1 MSTYSIPV
9 SASKNSMVAAS
20 SIVIRKVSSEN
31 AEDALL
37 LIEEYYHEVGVLLRD
52 DRSTLLEAI
61 NTPGY
66 ALWIAYSGAT
76 PAGCVMIRPLEDI
89 PGASEVKRLY
99 VRANFR
105 AQGIA
110 ETLMKTVEAF
120 AQAQGNT
127 WLYLDTKDDLVNAI
141 RFYEKHGYERCSRY
155 NNNPQATIFMR
166 KQLAQDEV
174 VVRPFQ
180 AGDEDAFRSLN
191 EAWITTYFQI
201 EKEDRDALDHPV
213 EKYLQPGGQIFMA
226 VQGKQAVGCC
236 ALLPMK
242 DGGFEVSKMTVDEQQ
257 RGRGLGRKL
266 LQAVIDYAQGK
277 GISRLYLETNSTLK
291 SAIHLYAALG
301 FEHIPEER
309 RTPSPYARADVF
321 MEMYLKPNR

>member
-52 DRSTLLEAI
+52 DRSTLLDAI

-66 ALWIAYSGAT
+66 GIWIAFSGAI
-76 PAGCVMIRPLEDI
+76 PAGCVMIRPLENI
-89 PGASEVKRLY
+89 LGASEVKRLY

-105 AQGIA
+105 THGIA
-110 ETLMKTVEAF
+110 KALMKAVEAS
-120 AQAQGNT
+120 ARAQGNT

-166 KQLAQDEV
+166 KQLVPDDV

-180 AGDEDAFRSLN
+180 SGDEDTFRSLN
-191 EAWITTYFQI
+191 EAWITAYFQI
-201 EKEDRDALDHPV
+201 EREDREALDHPV

-226 VQGKQAVGCC
+226 LQGNQAIGCC
-236 ALLPMK
+236 ALLRMK
-242 DGGFEVSKMTVDEQQ
+242 DGGFEVSKMTVDERQ
-257 RGRGLGRKL
+257 RGRGVGRKL
-266 LQAVIDYAQGK
+266 LQAVIDYARAK
-277 GISRLYLETNSTLK
+277 GISRLYLETNSTLT

-321 MEMYLKPNR
+321 MEMYLQENR